1 MSSKTWKKD
10 WTGDC
15 EEEDNYLDFG
25 DMMTIFCCGRN
36 TGYQFSSVR
45 LEHGIVIVNIQHV
58 HPHDH
63 LALPGA
69 LASLALDVQS
79 VEEERNLL
87 G

>member
-1 MSSKTWKKD
+1 
-10 WTGDC
+10 
-15 EEEDNYLDFG
+15 
-25 DMMTIFCCGRN
+25 MMTIFCCGRN

-45 LEHGIVIVNIQHV
+45 LEHGIVVVNIQDV

-69 LASLALDVQS
+69 LASLALDVEG

>member
-1 MSSKTWKKD
+1 
-10 WTGDC
+10 
-15 EEEDNYLDFG
+15 
-25 DMMTIFCCGRN
+25 MMTIFCCGRN
-36 TGYQFSSVR
+36 AGYQFPAVR
-45 LEHGIVIVNIQHV
+45 LEHRVVIVNIQHV

-69 LASLALDVQS
+69 LASLALYVEG

>member
-1 MSSKTWKKD
+1 
-10 WTGDC
+10 
-15 EEEDNYLDFG
+15 
-25 DMMTIFCCGRN
+25 MMTIFCCGWN

-63 LALPGA
+63 LALPGT
-69 LASLALDVQS
+69 LAALALDVES

-87 G
+87 